1 MDYCN
6 TQAKYAT
13 FGGWT
18 RYPLGKLA
26 AVNFYP
32 LSRFSQW
39 LQNSGSADLVEF
51 AFQSCYRKFA
61 PIQQVF
67 DNIGILDLT
76 LRCFMAFIFRS
87 KNRIFSRLI
96 IHSKIRNVAILT
108 AKVTTSQLL
117 RQKIMILYYC
127 PFKKHFY
134 LTNNGFH
141 HSVH

>member
-51 AFQSCYRKFA
+51 AFQSSYRNFA

-67 DNIGILDLT
+67 DIIGILDLT
-76 LRCFMAFIFRS
+76 FRCFIAFIFKS
-87 KNRIFSRLI
+87 KNRIFLRLI
-96 IHSKIRNVAILT
+96 MHSKIRNLAILT
-108 AKVTTSQLL
+108 AKVTTSQLK
-117 RQKIMILYYC
+117 KIMILYY
-127 PFKKHFY
+127 FLLKKHFY
-134 LTNNGFH
+134 LTNKGFH
-141 HSVH
+141 HSVD

>member
-26 AVNFYP
+26 AVNF

-51 AFQSCYRKFA
+51 AFKSCYRNFA

-67 DNIGILDLT
+67 DIIGILDLT
-76 LRCFMAFIFRS
+76 FRCFMAFIFKS
-87 KNRIFSRLI
+87 KNRIFLRLI
-96 IHSKIRNVAILT
+96 MHSKIRNVAILT

-117 RQKIMILYYC
+117 RQKKSWFFIIVFLKNIFTWQMKASTIL
-127 PFKKHFY
+127 
-134 LTNNGFH
+134 LTN
-141 HSVH
+141 